1 MTWFEE
7 RIQSRPADEEKIK
20 LLNERDKLE
29 KQLKQLNS
37 TVMGK
42 SEAAMK
48 GRKEDLLA
56 IAKKMVTIDRKLGRA

>member
-37 TVMGK
+37 AVMGK

-56 IAKKMVTIDRKLGRA
+56 IAKKMVTIDKKLGRA